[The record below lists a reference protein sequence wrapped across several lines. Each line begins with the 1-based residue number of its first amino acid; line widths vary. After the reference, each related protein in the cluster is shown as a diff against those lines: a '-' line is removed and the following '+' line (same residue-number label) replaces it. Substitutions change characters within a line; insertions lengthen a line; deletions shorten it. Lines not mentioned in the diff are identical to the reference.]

1 VSHTENQGRERALG
15 SPNGLNWRNVGFF
28 VLTVLTLLIFGI
40 AFISVQRETERE
52 TESPPD
58 LLVRIRDLSRLSTV
72 EMKLSTVVKITNPRT
87 VTRRLD
93 EVLVYGVCGRVVAG
107 VDLSK
112 IEQADME
119 INGRQI
125 RIQLPPAEISAP
137 TLLLENDVR
146 SVPKYQLEGEER
158 WVEIEPICEHVY
170 KWTTPG
176 IVDKTPGLILHAQ
189 EEGLRAFA
197 KAAEEN
203 GIRER
208 AQNKAQELLGKLL
221 LLAGYQEVEFGIKQT
236 IETGQELP

>member
-1 VSHTENQGRERALG
+1 MSHTENQGRERDPG
-15 SPNGLNWRNVGFF
+15 SLNWRNVGFF
-28 VLTVLTLLIFGI
+28 VLALLTLLIFAV
-40 AFISVQRETERE
+40 AFISVQKETEGE

-87 VTRRLD
+87 ITGLVD

-112 IEQADME
+112 IEQADVE
-119 INGRQI
+119 INDRQI
-125 RIQLPPAEISAP
+125 HIQLPPAEISPP

-146 SVPKYQLEGEER
+146 SVPKYQLEDEER

-176 IVDKTPGLILHAQ
+176 IVDKTPGLVLHAQ
-189 EEGLRAFA
+189 EEGMRAFA
-197 KAAEEN
+197 RAAEEN
-203 GIRER
+203 GIQER
-208 AQNKAQELLGKLL
+208 AQRKAQELLEKLL
-221 LLAGYQEVEFGIKQT
+221 LLAGYEKVTFGIKQT